1 MRLLTGLAANSGMR
15 SARSSTGPTSPPG
28 GAEAA
33 EHSCG
38 KLPPDYDEALAT
50 ERDEQRRR
58 DPRATRDWMA
68 AGDPVDAQDSSMR
81 SYDAALAELSALL
94 GLLNEE
100 NLRVR
105 TRAAYLLAWFPEPS
119 DISVPLLPD
128 LAAREHDGVAEA
140 TSLMAAG
147 ILGTPALAPAL
158 ATEPDAEDA
167 LVRWAAATAIAQTA
181 RSADIL
187 IALPPSAA
195 SRAAVAACL
204 RPSAPRRRCSRRR
217 PSCRPCF
224 PPPCPV
230 PVRESPSPPATAAV
244 RPLRPLRRVVEHRGG
259 HRRNPHRLRT
269 SGHSGRA
276 AHIHRASP
284 DKVRRLAAGYLAPRG
299 RSRTARAGPAVP
311 LAGAPIQDRP
321 GAHPVARV
329 SGWARDSRRASA
341 ARSAGCLA
349 AGCGCG
355 SVCCHEVTR
364 RLLLS
369 GRHGVG
375 RLSWRRLLTTT
386 CC

>member
-1 MRLLTGLAANSGMR
+1 MARIGPDPAREDTVRLLTGLAANSGMR

-105 TRAAYLLAWFPEPS
+105 TRAAYLLAWFPEPA

-204 RPSAPRRRCSRRR
+204 PSIGPSQTLFKAKAVLPALFPTPLPSPRARVSIAPGNSRCA
-217 PSCRPCF
+217 
-224 PPPCPV
+224 
-230 PVRESPSPPATAAV
+230 PSPPS
-244 RPLRPLRRVVEHRGG
+244 PKGG
-259 HRRNPHRLRT
+259 GTP
-269 SGHSGRA
+269 
-276 AHIHRASP
+276 
-284 DKVRRLAAGYLAPRG
+284 
-299 RSRTARAGPAVP
+299 
-311 LAGAPIQDRP
+311 
-321 GAHPVARV
+321 
-329 SGWARDSRRASA
+329 RRASA
-341 ARSAGCLA
+341 KPSPPTDFRPL
-349 AGCGCG
+349 
-355 SVCCHEVTR
+355 R
-364 RLLLS
+364 
-369 GRHGVG
+369 
-375 RLSWRRLLTTT
+375 
-386 CC
+386 

>member
-1 MRLLTGLAANSGMR
+1 MRRLTGLAANSGMR

-38 KLPPDYDEALAT
+38 KLSPDYDEALAT

-58 DPRATRDWMA
+58 DPRETRDWMA

-105 TRAAYLLAWFPEPS
+105 TRAAYLLAWFPEPA

-167 LVRWAAATAIAQTA
+167 LVRWAAATAIAQSA
-181 RSADIL
+181 RSADAADHSLLERAVAEFAAAAAAPAPVLVTDYDDGDFRGLSADIL

-204 RPSAPRRRCSRRR
+204 PSIGPSQTLFKAKAVLPALFPAPLPSPRARVSIAPGNSRCA
-217 PSCRPCF
+217 
-224 PPPCPV
+224 
-230 PVRESPSPPATAAV
+230 PSPPS
-244 RPLRPLRRVVEHRGG
+244 PKGG
-259 HRRNPHRLRT
+259 GTP
-269 SGHSGRA
+269 
-276 AHIHRASP
+276 
-284 DKVRRLAAGYLAPRG
+284 
-299 RSRTARAGPAVP
+299 
-311 LAGAPIQDRP
+311 
-321 GAHPVARV
+321 
-329 SGWARDSRRASA
+329 RRASA
-341 ARSAGCLA
+341 KPSPPTDFRPL
-349 AGCGCG
+349 
-355 SVCCHEVTR
+355 R
-364 RLLLS
+364 
-369 GRHGVG
+369 
-375 RLSWRRLLTTT
+375 
-386 CC
+386 